1 MSDDRV
7 KALTFDYPEFIP
19 LTVAL
24 LPAMWIKYRDDLQ
37 ALVDRHPA
45 IFGPSERQPRDYD
58 AVTERFAVGSYTDIW
73 GCTWSNIHKGLASIV
88 TGNPLPTRELVRAF
102 RAPDAPI
109 GELPHG
115 FMFMRLYYLRGFEEL
130 MIDFA
135 EEPPELQ
142 MLIDIVLDHN
152 MRELEI
158 ILSKQQG
165 RRTIHFGDDLGMQHA
180 LPISPEKWRKYLE
193 PCYMRLYQRCREAGH
208 YVYMHSDGHMTE
220 IIPDLI
226 ECGVDVIN
234 PQIGANG
241 LENITRLCKGKVCV
255 NLDLDRQMFP
265 FWTPEDIDEHIRV
278 AVETLGAP
286 EGGLW
291 LYAAPCENTP
301 LENIEAI
308 CAAMEKYRGY
318 YNGRM

>member
-1 MSDDRV
+1 
-7 KALTFDYPEFIP
+7 
-19 LTVAL
+19 
-24 LPAMWIKYRDDLQ
+24 
-37 ALVDRHPA
+37 
-45 IFGPSERQPRDYD
+45 
-58 AVTERFAVGSYTDIW
+58 
-73 GCTWSNIHKGLASIV
+73 
-88 TGNPLPTRELVRAF
+88 
-102 RAPDAPI
+102 
-109 GELPHG
+109 
-115 FMFMRLYYLRGFEEL
+115 
-130 MIDFA
+130 
-135 EEPPELQ
+135 

-180 LPISPEKWRKYLE
+180 LPISPEKWRKYLG
-193 PCYMRLYQRCREAGH
+193 PCYMRLYQRCRDAGH

-220 IIPDLI
+220 VIPDLI
-226 ECGVDVIN
+226 ECGVNVIN

-241 LENITRLCKGKVCV
+241 LGNIARLCKGKVCV

>member
-1 MSDDRV
+1 MSDDRL

-24 LPAMWIKYRDDLQ
+24 LPAMWMKYRDDLQ
-37 ALVDRHPA
+37 ALVERHPL
-45 IFGPSERQPRDYD
+45 IFGPSNGQPRDYD
-58 AVTERFAVGSYTDIW
+58 AVTENYAEGSFTDIW
-73 GCTWSNIHKGLASIV
+73 GCTWSNIHKGLAAIV
-88 TGNPLPTRELVRAF
+88 TGNPLPTRESVQAF
-102 RAPDAPI
+102 KAPFTPI

-142 MLIDIVLDHN
+142 MLIDLVLEHN

-165 RRTIHFGDDLGMQHA
+165 RRIIHFGDDLGMQHA
-180 LPISPEKWRKYLE
+180 LPISPEKWRKYLK
-193 PCYMRLYQRCREAGH
+193 PCYMRLYSRCREAGH

-234 PQIGANG
+234 PQIRANG
-241 LENITRLCKGKVCV
+241 LENIARLCKGKVCV

-265 FWTPEDIDEHIRV
+265 FCTPQDIDDHVRV

-308 CAAMEKYRGY
+308 CASMERYRSY
-318 YNGRM
+318 FTGRM